1 MKDDKTR
8 EPVLIANGQ
17 GFWGDSIDAPI
28 KLIDGEPLHYITL
41 DYLAEVTMSIMQR
54 QKLRNPQKGYAT
66 DFVDLMR
73 ETLPQLVEKNIKVIA
88 SAGGVNPKACREAV
102 LDAARKLGLK
112 RIKIG
117 IVEGDDILLRLP
129 ELLNSGVE
137 FRHMDTSEPL
147 APFKDKVLSANVYIT
162 SFAIAEALQQ
172 GAQIIITG
180 RVSDPGLVLGPMI
193 YEFGWKEDEWDK
205 LAAGTVAGHIL
216 ECGAQATGGNYSR
229 WWEVPDFAN
238 IGYPIA
244 EAYPDG
250 SFFVTKHPG
259 TGGMVTTD
267 TVAEQIVYEMG
278 DPKNYI
284 SPDVRIDFTTI
295 QLEQAGKDRVK
306 VFGIKGY
313 PKTDS
318 YKVSINYQKGYKAS
332 GTLTISGPDAHAKA
346 QKCAEIIWQRLQNAG
361 YTFEETSTEFLG
373 VNSCHGDIN
382 PLPAQINEVVLR
394 VGVKD
399 ADEKKVE
406 RFGKELA
413 PLVTNGPPGVTGFA
427 GGRPKPQ
434 EIVAY
439 WPALID
445 KKLIPTKV
453 TVEEV

>member
-1 MKDDKTR
+1 MR
-8 EPVLIANGQ
+8 SPILIANGQ

-28 KLIDGEPLHYITL
+28 RLIEGGPLHYITL

-66 DFVDLMR
+66 DFVGLMR
-73 ETLPQLVEKNIKVIA
+73 ETLPRLVEKNIKVIA

-102 LDAARKLGLK
+102 LDAARKLGLQGV
-112 RIKIG
+112 KIG
-117 IVEGDDILLRLP
+117 IVEGDDILTRISD
-129 ELLNSGVE
+129 LLVAGAPLKNMDSG
-137 FRHMDTSEPL
+137 EPL
-147 APFKDKVLSANVYIT
+147 TKIQESVLSANVYIT
-162 SFAIAEALQQ
+162 SFAIAEALQK

-193 YEFGWKEDEWDK
+193 YEFSWKEDEWDK

-244 EAYPDG
+244 EAYRDG
-250 SFFVTKHPG
+250 TFYVTKHPG
-259 TGGMVTTD
+259 TGGMVTVD

-306 VFGIKGY
+306 VFGIKGF

-318 YKVSINYQKGYKAS
+318 YKVSINYHKGYKAS
-332 GTLTISGPDAHAKA
+332 GTLTISGPDAYAKA
-346 QKCAEIIWQRLQNAG
+346 QKCAEIIWQRLRNAG
-361 YTFEETSTEFLG
+361 CEFEDSSTEYLG
-373 VNSCHGDIN
+373 VNSCHGEIN

-394 VGVKD
+394 LGVKD
-399 ADEKKVE
+399 ADEAKVE
-406 RFGKELA
+406 RFGKEIA
-413 PLVTNGPPGVTGFA
+413 PLITNGPPGITGFA

-445 KKLIPTKV
+445 KKLIHTKV

>member
-1 MKDDKTR
+1 M
-8 EPVLIANGQ
+8 IANGQ

-28 KLIDGEPLHYITL
+28 KLIDGGPLHYITL

-54 QKLRNPQKGYAT
+54 QKLRDPQKGYAT

-73 ETLPQLVEKNIKVIA
+73 ETLPRLVEKNIKVIA

-102 LDAARKLGLK
+102 LEVARKLGLK
-112 RIKIG
+112 GVKIG
-117 IVEGDDILLRLP
+117 IVEGDDILARIP
-129 ELLNSGVE
+129 ELLTAGAELKNMESGK
-137 FRHMDTSEPL
+137 PL
-147 APFKDKVLSANVYIT
+147 TTIQDKVLSANVYIT
-162 SFAIAEALQQ
+162 SFAMAEALAQ

-180 RVSDPGLVLGPMI
+180 RVSDPGLVLAPMI

-216 ECGAQATGGNYSR
+216 ECGAQATGGNYTR

-244 EAYPDG
+244 EAYSDG

-259 TGGMVTTD
+259 TGGMVTVD

-332 GTLTISGPDAHAKA
+332 GTLTISGPDAYAKA
-346 QKCAEIIWQRLQNAG
+346 QKCAEIIWQRLQTAG
-361 YTFEETSTEFLG
+361 YNYEETSTEFLG

-399 ADEKKVE
+399 ADAKKVE

-445 KKLIPTKV
+445 KKLIQTKV

>member
-1 MKDDKTR
+1 MR
-8 EPVLIANGQ
+8 SPILIANGQ

-28 KLIDGEPLHYITL
+28 KLIDGGPLHYITL

-54 QKLRNPQKGYAT
+54 QKLRDPRKGYAT
-66 DFVDLMR
+66 DFVELMR
-73 ETLPQLVEKNIKVIA
+73 ETLPRLVEKNIKVIA

-102 LDAARKLGLK
+102 LDVARKLGLQGV
-112 RIKIG
+112 KIG
-117 IVEGDDILLRLP
+117 IVEGDDVLTRLP
-129 ELLNSGVE
+129 ELLTAGASLKNMDSGE
-137 FRHMDTSEPL
+137 ALTSIQ
-147 APFKDKVLSANVYIT
+147 DKVLSANVYIT
-162 SFAIAEALQQ
+162 SFAIAEALEQ

-180 RVSDPGLVLGPMI
+180 RVSDPGLVLAPMI

-216 ECGAQATGGNYSR
+216 ECGAQATGGNYTR
-229 WWEVPDFAN
+229 WWEVPDFAG

-250 SFFVTKHPG
+250 NFFVTKHPG
-259 TGGMVTTD
+259 TGGMVTVD

-306 VFGIKGY
+306 VFGVKGY

-318 YKVSINYQKGYKAS
+318 YKVSINYQNGYKAS
-332 GTLTISGPDAHAKA
+332 GTLTISGPDAYAKA
-346 QKCAEIIWQRLQNAG
+346 QKCAEVIWQRLQNAG
-361 YTFEETSTEFLG
+361 YTYEETSTEFLG

-382 PLPAQINEVVLR
+382 SLPAQINEVVLR

-406 RFGKELA
+406 RFGKEIA

-445 KKLIPTKV
+445 KKLIQTKV

>member
-1 MKDDKTR
+1 MR
-8 EPVLIANGQ
+8 SSILIANGQ

-28 KLIDGEPLHYITL
+28 KLIDGGPLHYITL

-73 ETLPQLVEKNIKVIA
+73 ETLPRLVEKNIKVIA

-102 LDAARKLGLK
+102 LEVARKLGLK
-112 RIKIG
+112 GLKIG
-117 IVEGDDILLRLP
+117 IVEGDDILEKIP
-129 ELLNSGVE
+129 ELLAAGASLKNMDSGE
-137 FRHMDTSEPL
+137 ALTSIQ
-147 APFKDKVLSANVYIT
+147 DKVLSANVYIT

-180 RVSDPGLVLGPMI
+180 RVSDPGLVLAPMI

-205 LAAGTVAGHIL
+205 LAAGTIAGHIL

-250 SFFVTKHPG
+250 SFFVTKHPN
-259 TGGMVTTD
+259 TGGMVTVD

-295 QLEQAGKDRVK
+295 QLEQTGKDRVR
-306 VFGIKGY
+306 VFGIKGFS
-313 PKTDS
+313 KTDS
-318 YKVSINYQKGYKAS
+318 YKVSINYRNGYKAS
-332 GTLTISGPDAHAKA
+332 GTLTISGPDAYAKA

-361 YTFEETSTEFLG
+361 YNYEETSTEFLG
-373 VNSCHGDIN
+373 VNSCHGEIN

-399 ADEKKVE
+399 AYEKKVE

-445 KKLIPTKV
+445 KNLIQTKV